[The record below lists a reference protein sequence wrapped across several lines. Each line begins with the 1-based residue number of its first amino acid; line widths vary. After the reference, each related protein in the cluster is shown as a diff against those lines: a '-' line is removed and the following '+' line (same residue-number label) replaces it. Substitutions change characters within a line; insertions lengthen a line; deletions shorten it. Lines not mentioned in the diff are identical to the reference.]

1 MNNVLN
7 MLMEQIASELPGF
20 EASAV
25 IEQETSKLLAVCCH
39 KSDTDV
45 RSASAR
51 AAAIVQASGGILEC
65 LTGGRADGEV
75 LFTTQ
80 DHHVL
85 VRRIPSAECFL
96 FIMIRRDDNRD
107 FSGQVL
113 EKYREQARELTSD
126 FSDAEIWFYSG
137 REERA
142 C

>member
-1 MNNVLN
+1 MNDVLN
-7 MLMEQIASELPGF
+7 LLMEQIASELPGF

-25 IEQETSKLLAVCCH
+25 VEQETSKLLAVCCH

-51 AAAIVQASGGILEC
+51 AASIVQASGGILEC
-65 LTGGRADGEV
+65 LTGDRADGEV
-75 LFTTQ
+75 LFTTK

-85 VRRIPSAECFL
+85 VRRIPTAECFL

-107 FSGQVL
+107 LGARMLDKFR
-113 EKYREQARELTSD
+113 EKAREMTSD
-126 FSDAEIWFYSG
+126 FPDTEIWFYSG
-137 REERA
+137 KEERA